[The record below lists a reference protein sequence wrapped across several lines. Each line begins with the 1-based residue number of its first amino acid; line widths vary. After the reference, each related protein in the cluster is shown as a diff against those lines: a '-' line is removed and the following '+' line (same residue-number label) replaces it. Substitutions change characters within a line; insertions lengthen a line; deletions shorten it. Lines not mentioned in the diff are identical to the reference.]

1 MRLDPGAVFAGY
13 TIERELGVG
22 GMGRVYLAAHPRLER
37 RIALK
42 ILNEDAARDAG
53 VRARFDRE
61 AALVARL
68 EHPHIVPIYDRS
80 GPEDETPWICMK
92 FVNGGDAAT
101 LTATA
106 RGGVRAEVALNLLTD
121 AARALD
127 YAHRHGILHRDVK
140 PANILIDRSDDD
152 ADRAV
157 LSDFGIARAFDDSLT
172 VTHLVATL
180 AYTAPERFNG
190 DPADHRADIYSLG
203 CTFYEILTGR
213 KPFPH
218 RDPAPV
224 IAAHMHTPPPRPTDL
239 RPDLPPALNNVIATA
254 LAKDPR
260 NRYPTCTALAT
271 AARAVLNQA
280 AHPTRVRRPGSPSPT
295 ERSGPRPMPDPTPLP
310 FSTEHDETLPY
321 PSDPAARTPMPGSPG
336 APGGNAPPTAEHSAN
351 PTPAPVRDSSPRTGQ
366 RVSAA
371 AGRELPPSESG
382 PAVSPEQGP
391 TTPNRERFVRIC
403 NWVATIAVVL
413 GGALVLWS
421 GGATFATYS
430 YSGIGFPHPYDIG
443 LVLTHGDFYVR
454 ALGFGALAAGVIAY
468 ARRFVF
474 GRRIGQEACAA
485 MLAGF
490 GLAALWGV
498 VAFAELP
505 AWMASSGSD
514 LSVATGYRLL
524 VGGQAAI
531 AASGAVA
538 AVALLTGWRREFE
551 FRSPR
556 DGFGIA
562 SAVLGGIGSVALLLA
577 HAPIDERAALSPGYA
592 WQFATAALFAAAV
605 PIGAAFLLPRK
616 ISGAIVLGWAV
627 GGALLAVF
635 LVTQSLVVDTNTGAV
650 SIDTYMIAPA
660 VFAVTLPVLAAV
672 NLVAVRRAERR
683 PATS

>member
-22 GMGRVYLAAHPRLER
+22 GMGRVYLAGHPRLER

-42 ILNEDAARDAG
+42 ILNDDAARDAG

-80 GPEDETPWICMK
+80 GPDDENPWICMK
-92 FVNGGDAAT
+92 FVNGGDAAD
-101 LTATA
+101 LMAAA
-106 RGGVRAEVALNLLTD
+106 RGHVPAEVAVHLLTD

-260 NRYPTCTALAT
+260 NRYPTCTDLAT
-271 AARAVLNQA
+271 AARAVLDQA
-280 AHPTRVRRPGSPSPT
+280 THPTRIRRPTTPGSPAST
-295 ERSGPRPMPDPTPLP
+295 EQSGPRPTPDPTPLP
-310 FSTEHDETLPY
+310 TAEHDETLPY
-321 PSDPAARTPMPGSPG
+321 PPDRSDSAARTPMPGPPG
-336 APGGNAPPTAEHSAN
+336 APSGNAPATAESAV
-351 PTPAPVRDSSPRTGQ
+351 PV
-366 RVSAA
+366 
-371 AGRELPPSESG
+371 
-382 PAVSPEQGP
+382 P

-403 NWVATIAVVL
+403 NWVSGIAVLL
-413 GGALVLWS
+413 GGVLALWS
-421 GGATFATYS
+421 GGETFAIYS
-430 YSGIGFPHPYDIG
+430 YQGISYGHPYGIG
-443 LVLTHGDFYVR
+443 LVLNHGDFYVR
-454 ALGFGALAAGVIAY
+454 ALGFGAVVTGALACDQKVL
-468 ARRFVF
+468 F
-474 GRRIGQEACAA
+474 GRRIGREVCSA
-485 MLAGF
+485 LLIGF

-498 VAFAELP
+498 IAFAALP
-505 AWMASSGSD
+505 GWMASSGSD
-514 LSVATGYRLL
+514 LEVATGYKLL
-524 VGGQAAI
+524 VGGQALI
-531 AASGAVA
+531 VA
-538 AVALLTGWRREFE
+538 GGVAGVVALLAGWRREIE

-562 SAVLGGIGSVALLLA
+562 GAILGGVGSAALLLA
-577 HAPIDERAALSPGYA
+577 HSPIDERAALSPGYS
-592 WQFATAALFAAAV
+592 WQFTTAALFAAVV
-605 PIGAAFLLPRK
+605 PIAAAFLMPRR
-616 ISGAIVLGWAV
+616 IFGAIVLGWAV
-627 GGALLAVF
+627 GGALLTVF
-635 LVTQSLVVDTNTGAV
+635 LVTQSLVVDTNTAAV
-650 SIDTYMIAPA
+650 SIDNYMVAPA
-660 VFAVTLPVLAAV
+660 IFGVTLVALAV
-672 NLVAVRRAERR
+672 VSLVAVRRAGR
-683 PATS
+683 